1 MISAAVGARGDVDV
15 NILRCPITKQSLTY
29 RTASMLET
37 KDGSYGYPIEEGI
50 FLLTPDK
57 AIDLAGG
64 CVVPESVR
72 QEKAIV
78 RDFYDQFGW
87 KLTESGKYHDT
98 AAFIDQRPLSY
109 AFTELC
115 MKRVGGYLPPSG
127 MYLLDAGSGAIPH
140 RAYMDYHANYAWRIC
155 VDFSIEA
162 LHEAR
167 RKLGDRGIYVLGDI
181 TNLPFSD
188 NAVDAVISNHVVYH
202 VPADE
207 QANAF
212 RELWRV
218 TRPGGRAVVVYS
230 WKAAALPWWIEQ
242 FAIRILGLRRKK
254 AALSQERESMP
265 RLYFHQQSLNWFEKQ
280 RWPFKYAI
288 RPFRVVSNEFL
299 GSYLGNDRRSR
310 ILIRLLQGLQYAFPR
325 LCGRYG
331 QYPTIVISK

>member
-1 MISAAVGARGDVDV
+1 MTSAAVGARGDVDV

-57 AIDLAGG
+57 AIDLAVG

-72 QEKAIV
+72 QEKVIV

-115 MKRVGGYLPPSG
+115 MKHVGGYLPPSG
-127 MYLLDAGSGAIPH
+127 KYLLDAGSGAIPH
-140 RAYMDYHANYAWRIC
+140 HVYMDYQANYAWRIC

-162 LHEAR
+162 RHEAR

-218 TRPGGRAVVVYS
+218 TRP
-230 WKAAALPWWIEQ
+230 
-242 FAIRILGLRRKK
+242 
-254 AALSQERESMP
+254 
-265 RLYFHQQSLNWFEKQ
+265 SLNWFEKQ

-310 ILIRLLQGLQYAFPR
+310 ILIRLLQGIQYAFPR